1 MNKDFY
7 HSKYLKYKMKY
18 LHEKS
23 LQLGGREVE
32 AIVNVLDSV
41 VPRSV
46 IETLNIIYNDEQNV
60 RELKN
65 KIFEKSGGRYPV
77 EKQIISKGAR
87 ILDNGIILKNLLTQ
101 PESVTFFDLVI
112 KKAILSEAQVT
123 IFDLN
128 SKAQLEILSIIFD
141 NESPI
146 SDIKQKIFEKSD
158 GRFPVEKQVL
168 KYKGVV
174 PSSDSVIF
182 NRLFPLIESI
192 AFFEIYIKK

>member
-23 LQLGGREVE
+23 LQLGGRELD

-41 VPRSV
+41 APRRV

-77 EKQIISKGAR
+77 KKQIIFKEGK
-87 ILDNGIILKNLLTQ
+87 ILDNSIILNKLFTQ

-112 KKAILSEAQVT
+112 QKAILSDAQVT

-128 SKAQLEILSIIFD
+128 SKTQLEKLSIVFN
-141 NESPI
+141 NEAPI
-146 SDIKQKIFEKSD
+146 SDIKKRIFEKSD
-158 GRFPVEKQVL
+158 RRYPVDKQEL
-168 KYKGVV
+168 KYKGRFLL
-174 PSSDSVIF
+174 DSVIF
-182 NRLFPLIESI
+182 NTLFPVIESM
-192 AFFEIYIKK
+192 ALFEIYIKK